1 MTTLLILLALFVFG
15 AALLYF
21 GQAYFSWT
29 LPIATGLGL
38 WAAMGISSPFWF
50 ALAVILFAPL
60 ALLFGVPSLRSKFV
74 TSKLLP
80 IMKPMFPA
88 MSDTEKTA
96 LDAGTVWWDA
106 DLFSGKPDW
115 KKLIG
120 YRDDHLSEKERA
132 FLAGPVTKLCEMVDE
147 QQVERDRNLTPEAW
161 DFLKK
166 EGFFGMIIPES
177 YGGLGLSAAA
187 NSATVTMVSSRNI
200 AAAVTVMVPN
210 SLGPAELLLHYG
222 TEDQK
227 NHYLPR
233 LASGEDVPAF
243 ALTEPG
249 AGSDAASM
257 TSWATVCRGQFEGKE
272 VLGMNLNWDKRYI
285 TLAPVATL
293 LGLAFKLYDP
303 EGLIGDKE
311 DLGITCALIPVS
323 TPGVETGRFHDPLG
337 VPFLNGPTTGKDV
350 FVPLDYIIGGKERAG
365 QGWRML
371 MDCLSAGRGI
381 SLPALSTAAAQYATR
396 VTAGYSSVREQFGMP
411 IGKFE
416 GIGERLGRMGG
427 MTYAMNAARRLTAA
441 SIDAGEKP
449 AVLSAVIK
457 HYATEGMRDVV
468 NDGMDI
474 VGGSGICRGPRNS
487 LGAPYQAIPIG
498 ITVEG
503 ANILTRTLIIFGQGA
518 IRCHPYAY
526 SEIVAAQ
533 SGDLETFDR
542 VFFKHIGHV
551 FSNVARAKLLG
562 LTGGKLVRPP
572 VSGPV
577 SDYFGKFSR
586 WSAAFAF
593 ASEIAMATLGG
604 ALKRKECL
612 TGRLADALA
621 GLYFG
626 SAALKRFVADG
637 QPERDRALVRW
648 SCEQSLFGI
657 QEALR
662 GLIANLP
669 NRPAAWLLGRVVFP
683 IGAWQ
688 KAPSDRLTARVAK
701 ALIDDGDAVQAM
713 CSDIYVP
720 PRYEEGFGKLEHAL
734 DLVVASRRPH
744 DKIKEAVRS
753 GELERRPKDTL
764 VDRARAAGVI
774 GSDDLE
780 LINEANA
787 ARLDVIQADAFTAD
801 EYLGGNRVTETHNAA
816 G

>member
-1 MTTLLILLALFVFG
+1 MTTLLILAALCFAGV
-15 AALLYF
+15 ALLYF
-21 GQAYFSWT
+21 GQAYLSWV
-29 LPIATGLGL
+29 LPIATGLVIWVATGVD
-38 WAAMGISSPFWF
+38 SPFWF
-50 ALAVILFAPL
+50 ALTVILFAPL
-60 ALLFGVPSLRSKFV
+60 AILFGVPTLRTKIV
-74 TSKLLP
+74 TTKLLP
-80 IMKPMFPA
+80 IMKPLFPA

-120 YRDDHLSEKERA
+120 FRDDHLSERERE
-132 FLAGPVTKLCEMVDE
+132 FLAGPVTDLCAMIDE
-147 QQVERDRNLTPEAW
+147 QQVERDHNLTPEAW
-161 DFLKK
+161 QFLKDK
-166 EGFFGMIIPES
+166 GFFGMIIPES

-233 LASGEDVPAF
+233 LASGEEVPAF
-243 ALTEPG
+243 ALTEPT

-257 TSWATVCRGQFEGKE
+257 TSWATVCRGTFEGEE
-272 VLGMNLNWDKRYI
+272 VLGMTLNWDKRYI

-311 DLGITCALIPVS
+311 ELGITCALIPVS

-350 FVPLDYIIGGKERAG
+350 FVPLDFIIGGKERAG

-371 MDCLSAGRGI
+371 MDCLAAGRGI

-396 VTAGYSSVREQFGMP
+396 VTAGYASVREQFGMP

-427 MTYAMNAARRLTAA
+427 MTYAMNAARRMTAA

-449 AVLSAVIK
+449 AVLTAVIK
-457 HYATEGMRDVV
+457 HYATEGMREIV

-533 SGDLETFDR
+533 SGDVETFDR
-542 VFFKHIGHV
+542 VFFKHVAHV
-551 FSNVARAKLLG
+551 FANITRSKLLAV
-562 LTGGKLVRPP
+562 TGGRLVRPP
-572 VSGPV
+572 VSGPM
-577 SDYFGKFSR
+577 SEYFGKFSR

-593 ASEIAMATLGG
+593 TAEIAMATLGG

-612 TGRLADALA
+612 TGRLADALG

-648 SCEQSLFGI
+648 SCEQSLFEI
-657 QEALR
+657 QEAIR
-662 GLIANLP
+662 GVIANLP
-669 NRPAAWLLGRVVFP
+669 NRPAAWILGRVVFP
-683 IGAWQ
+683 LGAWQ
-688 KAPSDRLTARVAK
+688 QPPSDRLTARVAK
-701 ALIDDGDAVQAM
+701 AMLDDGEAVQNL
-713 CSDIYVP
+713 CSDIYMPV
-720 PRYEEGFGKLEHAL
+720 RTEEGFGKLEHAL
-734 DLVVASRRPH
+734 DLVVASREPH
-744 DKIKEAVRS
+744 DKIKNAVRS

-764 VDRARAAGVI
+764 VTRARAAGVI
-774 GSDDLE
+774 GAEDLE
-780 LINEANA
+780 LIEEAAA
-787 ARLDVIQADAFTAD
+787 ARLDIIQVDSFEAD
-801 EYLGGNRVTETHNAA
+801 EYLGNSSAGETQMA

>member
-1 MTTLLILLALFVFG
+1 MTTLLVLFVLGALG

-21 GQAYFSWT
+21 GYAYLAWT

-38 WAAMGISSPFWF
+38 WIASGIESPFWF
-50 ALAVILFAPL
+50 ALATLCFVPL
-60 ALLFGVPSLRSKFV
+60 ASLFGVPSLRRKFV
-74 TSKLLP
+74 TAKLLP
-80 IMKPMFPA
+80 LMKPMFPA

-120 YRDDHLSEKERA
+120 FRDDHLSEKERA
-132 FLAGPVTKLCEMVDE
+132 FLAGPVTKLCAMVDGE
-147 QQVERDRNLTPEAW
+147 QVDRDRNLTPETW

-166 EGFFGMIIPES
+166 EGFFGMIIPERF
-177 YGGLGLSAAA
+177 GGLGLSAAA

-222 TEDQK
+222 TEEQK
-227 NHYLPR
+227 NYYLPR
-233 LASGEDVPAF
+233 LASGEEVPAF

-257 TSWATVCRGQFEGKE
+257 TSWGTVCRGQWEGQE
-272 VLGMNLNWDKRYI
+272 VVGMRLSWDKRYI
-285 TLAPVATL
+285 TLSPVATL
-293 LGLAFKLYDP
+293 LGLAFKLHDP
-303 EGLIGDKE
+303 ENLIGDTE
-311 DLGITCALIPVS
+311 DLGITCALIPV
-323 TPGVETGRFHDPLG
+323 TTAGVETGRFHDPLG

-350 FVPLDYIIGGKERAG
+350 FVPLDFIIGGKERAG

-381 SLPALSTAAAQYATR
+381 SLPALSTAASQFATR
-396 VTAGYSSVREQFGMP
+396 LTAGYSSVREQFGMP
-411 IGKFE
+411 IGRFE
-416 GIGERLGRMGG
+416 GIGERLGKMGG
-427 MTYAMNAARRLTAA
+427 LTYAMNAARRLTAA

-457 HYATEGMRDVV
+457 HYATEGMRDIV
-468 NDGMDI
+468 NDGMDV
-474 VGGSGICRGPRNS
+474 VGGAGICRGPRNS

-526 SEIVAAQ
+526 TEIVAAQ

-542 VFFKHIGHV
+542 ALFGHIGHV
-551 FSNVARAKLLG
+551 FSNIARSKLLAV
-562 LTGGKLVRPP
+562 TGGKLVRPP
-572 VSGPV
+572 VNGV
-577 SDYFGKFSR
+577 AGEYFGKFSR

-593 ASEIAMATLGG
+593 SSEIAMATLGG

-648 SCEQSLFGI
+648 SCEHSLYQI
-657 QEALR
+657 QEALK
-662 GLIANLP
+662 GVIANLP
-669 NRPAAWLLGRVVFP
+669 NRPAAWILGRIVFP

-688 KAPSDRLTARVAK
+688 KPPSDRLTARVAN
-701 ALIDDGDAVQAM
+701 ALLDDGETVQNL
-713 CSDIYVP
+713 CSDIFLP

-734 DLVVASRRPH
+734 DLVVAARKPH
-744 DKIKEAVRS
+744 EKIKQAVRS
-753 GELERRPKDTL
+753 GELERRPKDSL
-764 VDRARAAGVI
+764 IARARAAGVI
-774 GSDDLE
+774 GAEDLE
-780 LINEANA
+780 LIEEAAA
-787 ARLDVIQADAFTAD
+787 AREDVIQVDAFEPE
-801 EYLGGNRVTETHNAA
+801 EYLGGQQPKSSPLAA